1 MKKVK
6 THDCYYLVLREGTG
20 KNTIICI
27 DENKYQQLAKKII
40 SKNLHLFFPAPIAKY
55 LAKRL
60 DILHF
65 E

>member
-1 MKKVK
+1 MK
-6 THDCYYLVLREGTG
+6 TYDCFYLVLHEGAD

-27 DENKYQQLAKKII
+27 DENKYQQLAKQII
-40 SKNLHLFFPAPIAKY
+40 SKNLHLFFPAPLVKY
-55 LAKRL
+55 LTKRL